1 MHQKLSS
8 QQPVVQVRNIKCK
21 YTLSRIER
29 GIVMVYVSDDLLNE
43 TPLQG
48 STANIGG
55 TPKVEV
61 EDNEINIGIAEHDV
75 RQEEELRGKRTS

>member
-1 MHQKLSS
+1 
-8 QQPVVQVRNIKCK
+8 
-21 YTLSRIER
+21 
-29 GIVMVYVSDDLLNE
+29 MVYVSDDLLNE